1 MLAQGH
7 MRVSEV
13 ARAFGMT
20 HAAIDCIAKGK
31 TWRHVD
37 AAFPTKSS
45 ACEGGPVD
53 QPKQE
58 SLGSITIAEDEL

>member
-1 MLAQGH
+1 MLAEGH
-7 MRVSEV
+7 MRVSEI

-31 TWRHVD
+31 TWRHVKPATAVIQSD
-37 AAFPTKSS
+37 A
-45 ACEGGPVD
+45 VD

-58 SLGSITIAEDEL
+58 SDSSITVPEDEL